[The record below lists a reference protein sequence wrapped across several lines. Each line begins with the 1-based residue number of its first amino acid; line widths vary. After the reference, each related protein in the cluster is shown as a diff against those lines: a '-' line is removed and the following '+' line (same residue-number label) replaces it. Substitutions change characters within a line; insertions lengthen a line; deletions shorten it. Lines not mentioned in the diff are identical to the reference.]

1 MAMCAAVTQSH
12 ALQAEQETNGCLR
25 YLILTPANY
34 FLFTPVVRGSW
45 AEKKSNTKMKPAN
58 GTCQIIISL
67 VLPLCPPRLSFVG
80 WYFFSSHTEV
90 IPNLLSMI
98 CTFLLPCT
106 VFRRWIPLVLSLDLP
121 FLFLSNTISFTFFL
135 MPYGFLWL
143 CSIPTCVLVLEV
155 VVPLHPLTW

>member
-80 WYFFSSHTEV
+80 WYFFSSRTAV

-98 CTFLLPCT
+98 CTFLLLCT
-106 VFRRWIPLVLSLDLP
+106 VFRRWIPLCYHLIYLFYFLAIPSHSL
-121 FLFLSNTISFTFFL
+121 FFL
-135 MPYGFLWL
+135 CPMGFCGCVTYLHASWFWKL
-143 CSIPTCVLVLEV
+143 LYHFIP
-155 VVPLHPLTW
+155 